1 MKIKLKSNENQIA
14 WNRNQKSQKENSN
27 LKGDIKTQLKVIE
40 NLTRFQNRHCKDS
53 VSNKDKVNV
62 NYKSDGLN
70 SE

>member
-40 NLTRFQNRHCKDS
+40 NLTRFQNRHCKYS

-62 NYKSDGLN
+62 NYKSDDLN